1 MRSNQKSKNQQEYSG
16 DEDINEHK
24 KQSPKFYRN
33 NNLIHRGIIQKKKI
47 IRNEE
52 NPLKSVAQK
61 IRNSNLKQENVIYDK
76 DDNEEY
82 EQVENEEDEDNEQG
96 IEDIQDLEQEEYEDV
111 EEDYQNKNQEIRN
124 KGKEMNIK
132 QQIINVPK
140 KEEKKVNYNNNNV
153 IKINLPKERVSPREK
168 YKYMKQA
175 KENEKVKEKEPD
187 QNSINNNVY
196 SIQNKSY
203 NINQN
208 TKNNENEK
216 SNNIKSIPNKIP
228 IILK

>member
-1 MRSNQKSKNQQEYSG
+1 MRSNQKPNYQQENSG

-96 IEDIQDLEQEEYEDV
+96 IEDIQDLEQQEYEDV

-140 KEEKKVNYNNNNV
+140 KEERWV
-153 IKINLPKERVSPREK
+153 
-168 YKYMKQA
+168 
-175 KENEKVKEKEPD
+175 
-187 QNSINNNVY
+187 
-196 SIQNKSY
+196 
-203 NINQN
+203 
-208 TKNNENEK
+208 
-216 SNNIKSIPNKIP
+216 
-228 IILK
+228 